1 MVAAPLVFE
10 VAAGRAADH
19 FATTARRLDRQPAI
33 GSAAP

>member
-10 VAAGRAADH
+10 VADEHAADH
-19 FATTARRLDRQPAI
+19 SATTVRRLDRQPAI